1 VPAQDDRHRPAPKT
15 AFFNDPVIR
24 GRLYQLLVLVAVAAA
39 ILTIAHNTA
48 ANLER
53 QNKTTGFDFFFSTSG
68 FDIFF
73 TLIPYSRASYY
84 WEAFL
89 VGLLNT
95 MLVGVL
101 GIVFSTIIGFIAGIA
116 RLSGNFI
123 VSSLATFYIETIR
136 NIPALLQLFFWYFAV
151 LKAMPPVRE
160 SFIFFDSVAINNRGL
175 NVPRPIFDDKFI
187 YVVVAFF
194 VALAAIFVLRKWS
207 IRHLEATG
215 QRFPLVTTA
224 LAVLV
229 FVPGLAWMISGTD
242 VTFDI
247 PELGGF
253 NFRGGISL
261 PPEFV
266 AIVVGISIYT
276 GSFIAEAVRAGIQ
289 AVNYGQT
296 EAAQSLGLKH
306 SDRLRLV
313 IIPQAMRVIIPPMT
327 NQYLNLVKNS
337 SLAAAIGYPELVS
350 VFMGTTLNQTGR
362 AVEVV
367 FITMLVYFTLSFAV
381 TSLMNWYN
389 RRVALVE
396 R

>member
-1 VPAQDDRHRPAPKT
+1 MAKDDSTRTPAPKT
-15 AFFNDPVIR
+15 AFYNDPVIR
-24 GRLYQLLVLVAVAAA
+24 GRIYQALVLLAVIAA
-39 ILTIAHNTA
+39 ILSIAHNTA
-48 ANLER
+48 VNLER
-53 QNKTTGFDFFFSTSG
+53 QNKTTGFDFFWATAG

-89 VGLLNT
+89 VGMLNT
-95 MLVGVL
+95 LLVAVL
-101 GIVFSTIIGFIAGIA
+101 GIFFATLIGFVAGIA

-123 VSSLATFYIETIR
+123 ISSIATFYIETIR

-160 SFIFFDSVAINNRGL
+160 SFIFFDSIAINNRGL
-175 NVPRPIFDDKFI
+175 NVPRPIFDGHFH
-187 YVVVAFF
+187 YVVIAFLL
-194 VALAAIFVLRKWS
+194 ALAFVFVLRKWS
-207 IRHLEATG
+207 IRHLEKTG
-215 QRFPLVTTA
+215 QRFPFASTA
-224 LAVLV
+224 LAILV
-229 FVPGLAWMISGTD
+229 FIPGIVWMLSGTQ

-247 PELGGF
+247 PQLGGF
-253 NFRGGISL
+253 NFRGGVNL

-276 GSFIAEAVRAGIQ
+276 GSFIAETVRAGIL
-289 AVNYGQT
+289 AVNWGQT
-296 EAAQSLGLKH
+296 EAAQSLGLKS

-367 FITMLVYFTLSFAV
+367 FITMLVYFTLSFSV
-381 TSLMNWYN
+381 SSLMNWYN

>member
-1 VPAQDDRHRPAPKT
+1 VSAPDDRQRAAPKT

-24 GRLYQLLVLVAVAAA
+24 GRIYQVLVLAAVIAI
-39 ILTIAHNTA
+39 ILTVAHNTA
-48 ANLER
+48 VNLER
-53 QNKTTGFDFFFSTSG
+53 QNKTTGFDFFWATSG

-89 VGLLNT
+89 VGMLNT
-95 MLVGVL
+95 LLVGVL
-101 GIVFSTIIGFIAGIA
+101 GIIFATIIGFTAGIA
-116 RLSGNFI
+116 RLSQNFI
-123 VSSLATFYIETIR
+123 ISSLATFYIETIR

-160 SFIFFDSVAINNRGL
+160 SFTFFDSIFINNRGL
-175 NVPRPIFDDKFI
+175 NVPRPIFDDQFI
-187 YVVVAFF
+187 YVAIAFVIALVAVF
-194 VALAAIFVLRKWS
+194 ILRKWS

-215 QRFPLVTTA
+215 QRFPLISTA
-224 LAVLV
+224 LAILV
-229 FVPGLAWMISGTD
+229 FIPGFVWMISGTVVTLD
-242 VTFDI
+242 V
-247 PELGGF
+247 PQLGGF
-253 NFRGGISL
+253 NFRGGVNL

-289 AVNYGQT
+289 AVNWGQT

-306 SDRLRLV
+306 GDRLRLV

-367 FITMLVYFTLSFAV
+367 FITMLVYFTLSFSV
-381 TSLMNWYN
+381 SSLMNWYN